1 MSNVLQEIIDNS
13 PELQELQKKN
23 KKQITLN
30 ERIEALE
37 NALTDLALQQMEVSE

>member
-1 MSNVLQEIIDNS
+1 MSDVLQRIIDNS

-30 ERIEALE
+30 ERIEVLE
-37 NALTDLALQQMEVSE
+37 NALTDLALQQMGVSE